1 MARVER
7 IEKGD
12 LDSRVH
18 PTSVVCAAQL
28 IPDGEG
34 SFVVQ
39 LASFGS
45 RAAQSNGKRHVTQ
58 TYQFD
63 RDAAET
69 LVSYFMKAFG
79 PDFMSEARGDV

>member
-7 IEKGD
+7 IESGA

-18 PTSVVCAAQL
+18 PTTVVCAAQL
-28 IPDGEG
+28 VDDGQG
-34 SFVVQ
+34 GVLVQ

-45 RAAQSNGKRHVTQ
+45 GSAESSATRHVTQ

-63 RDAAET
+63 RDAAQA
-69 LVSYFMKAFG
+69 LVSYFVRAFG
-79 PDFMSEARGDV
+79 ESAFRVEL